1 MTSSLDAVTPALS
14 LGMRNFSV
22 EDPGKWDALLGL
34 ARAADEVG
42 IDRLV
47 VSDHVVFGERLEEYG
62 RPEVGGSRG
71 GKQPTGPD
79 GHWLDP
85 LTLLTFVAG
94 QTSHVRLATGIL
106 IAPLRRPIVLA
117 KMASTLDV
125 LSDGRLDLGV
135 GVGWQREEYEAAGL
149 PFEGRGRLLDH
160 TLEVCQTV
168 WREMDAGYDSD
179 ELRFQHIH
187 QMPKPRQ
194 AGGVPLWISGTLNQ
208 RVIDR
213 VVRFGAGW
221 IPWGDDIADPVK
233 GIGVMRDALEAAGRG
248 GDRLQVTTGLPSV
261 KGDDGEIDVARTMEA
276 VPPLVEAGITD
287 FRVYVIPPD
296 LSEAR
301 DFLAGLVSAFR
312 ATVGR
317 P

>member
-1 MTSSLDAVTPALS
+1 MTSSLEAVTPALS
-14 LGMRNFSV
+14 LGMRNFAI
-22 EDPGKWDALLGL
+22 EDPGKWDDLLAL

-42 IDRLV
+42 VDRLV

-85 LTLLTFVAG
+85 LTLLTFIAG
-94 QTSHVRLATGIL
+94 QTTHVRLATGIL

-149 PFEGRGRLLDH
+149 SFSGRGRLLDH

-168 WREMDAGYDSD
+168 WRDMDAAYHSD
-179 ELRFQHIH
+179 ELHFEHIH

-194 AGGVPLWISGTLNQ
+194 RGGVPLWISGTLNQ

-213 VVRFGAGW
+213 VVRFGQGW

-233 GIGVMRDALEAAGRG
+233 GITVMREAMEAAGRG
-248 GDRLQVTTGLPSV
+248 DDPLQVTTALPTV
-261 KGDDGEIDVARTMEA
+261 KGDDGELDVARTMEA

-287 FRVYVIPPD
+287 FRVYAVPSE
-296 LSEAR
+296 LSAAR
-301 DFLAGLVSAFR
+301 DVLGGLVSKFR
-312 ATVGR
+312 KTVGR
-317 P
+317 S